1 MFQIS
6 VIIPTYNRKKLL
18 SRSLNSVLSQTR
30 VAHEIIVVDDASN
43 DGTAS
48 MLRTQFPDVITLQ
61 HKKNL
66 GVSAARNKGIK
77 KASGNWLAFLD
88 SDDEWLPHKLEAQ
101 SAALMQASKKG
112 YNYKLVHSN
121 EIWFKNG
128 RHINPMKKHQ
138 KKGGM
143 IFQACLPLCALSP
156 STVMLHKSLIDSVGY
171 FDEKLPACEDYD
183 LWLRICL
190 RHPVLLVEKALI
202 HRYGGHDD
210 QLSKK
215 YWGMDRFRIQSL
227 HRLLSEQKLEKID
240 REAAIK
246 MLIKKIKVYIK
257 GAEKRHKT
265 DEVHFYNTLLTQY
278 RDA

>member
-1 MFQIS
+1 MS
-6 VIIPTYNRKKLL
+6 VIIPTYNRKTLL
-18 SRSLNSVLSQTR
+18 LRALNSVFLQTR
-30 VAHEIIVVDDASN
+30 VAHEIIVVDDASS

-101 SAALMQASKKG
+101 SAALIQASQKG

-128 RHINPMKKHQ
+128 RHLNPMKKHQ

-190 RHPVLLVEKALI
+190 HHPVLLVEQALI

-227 HRLLSEQKLEKID
+227 HRLLSEQKLDKVD
-240 REAAIK
+240 REVAIE